1 MASDGH
7 STVEKSDNYVC
18 DKEGPRTLS
27 DEEPSDFPEGGL
39 RAWMTLVGR
48 FDHMG
53 YTFTEFDR
61 NHQLSFSILH
71 LWVRFGY

>member
-1 MASDGH
+1 MPSDGH
-7 STVEKSDNYVC
+7 STVEKFGNY
-18 DKEGPRTLS
+18 DKEGPGILA

-53 YTFTEFDR
+53 YTFT
-61 NHQLSFSILH
+61 
-71 LWVRFGY
+71 